1 MAKRPEV
8 DNTMSTLGVLARA
21 ILAFDKR
28 SIAPE
33 AMHQARLLLL
43 DAIGCAFASAEDSV
57 ARAVMDIAVRGG
69 PPECALIGYKR
80 KTDVLNAILANGI
93 ALRVLDIND
102 YLINESNG
110 GCESGGHP
118 SDNIP
123 VALAVGAQRKRSGAD
138 ILTAIVAGYE
148 LYARLQMLMA
158 RGGDWD
164 GVTVSGIVAPAIAGR
179 LMGLDETRLAHAL
192 ALGFARAPTPSIVR
206 RGHISAAKSVA
217 NALVAQSGAQAA
229 LLAERGITGPLAILD
244 DANGLRDI
252 FRDGD
257 LSHLTEPIPPRG
269 AVMRAHV
276 KTYPCINTGQSAVA
290 AALQMH
296 KVLKESV
303 ESLTRIEIIMADY
316 PVVERQQA
324 DEARSRPQ
332 SRESADH
339 SFPFIVAVSLIEG
352 AFGVA
357 QYEHER
363 WHDPRVIALMSKIVM
378 RRDADWNAHAPGAFP
393 CALHAWDTTGR
404 DYLIEVPYP
413 PGFSNNGLD
422 ETVVLE
428 KFHDMTDA
436 MLVRAHR
443 ERIVDATLKFDN
455 SPSTATLDAAIA
467 TGESIN

>member
-1 MAKRPEV
+1 
-8 DNTMSTLGVLARA
+8 
-21 ILAFDKR
+21 
-28 SIAPE
+28 
-33 AMHQARLLLL
+33 
-43 DAIGCAFASAEDSV
+43 
-57 ARAVMDIAVRGG
+57 
-69 PPECALIGYKR
+69 
-80 KTDVLNAILANGI
+80 
-93 ALRVLDIND
+93 
-102 YLINESNG
+102 
-110 GCESGGHP
+110 
-118 SDNIP
+118 
-123 VALAVGAQRKRSGAD
+123 
-138 ILTAIVAGYE
+138 
-148 LYARLQMLMA
+148 
-158 RGGDWD
+158 
-164 GVTVSGIVAPAIAGR
+164 
-179 LMGLDETRLAHAL
+179 
-192 ALGFARAPTPSIVR
+192 
-206 RGHISAAKSVA
+206 
-217 NALVAQSGAQAA
+217 
-229 LLAERGITGPLAILD
+229 
-244 DANGLRDI
+244 
-252 FRDGD
+252 
-257 LSHLTEPIPPRG
+257 
-269 AVMRAHV
+269 MRAHV

-393 CALHAWDTTGR
+393 CALHSWDTTGR